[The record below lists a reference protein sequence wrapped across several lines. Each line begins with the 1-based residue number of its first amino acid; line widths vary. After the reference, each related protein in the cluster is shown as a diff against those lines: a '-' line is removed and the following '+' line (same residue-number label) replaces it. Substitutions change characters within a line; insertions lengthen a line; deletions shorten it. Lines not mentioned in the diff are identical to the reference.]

1 MTKLLV
7 AIPTLSRADLLI
19 RNKPFLEAVRAPDE
33 VLILDNGR
41 QSIDIAVPIEKAS
54 FNRGVSWSWN
64 FFLRRAFV
72 SRDFDGLVI
81 LQDDI
86 IWNIA
91 RLEAAR
97 KLLETRPDVDLF
109 LSFLQFSVQ
118 IHRKENID
126 RIGCYDERFSP
137 AYCEDDDY
145 AILMTSLGRV
155 YERFLELDPLPGSIS
170 QGTSKSIGVDWNAQN
185 KKLFEKWGK
194 KAFGVNIPHAPWYR
208 TNRGIKF

>member
-1 MTKLLV
+1 MMV

-19 RNKPFLEAVRAPDE
+19 RNKSFLESVRLPDE

-41 QSIDIAVPIEKAS
+41 QSIDISVPVERAS

-72 SRDFDGLVI
+72 SRDFDALVLI
-81 LQDDI
+81 QDDI
-86 IWNIA
+86 IWDTA
-91 RLEAAR
+91 RLESAR
-97 KLLETRPDVDLF
+97 KLLKAKKDVDLF
-109 LSFLQFSVQ
+109 LSNLQFSVQ
-118 IHRKENID
+118 VHRKENIET
-126 RIGCYDERFSP
+126 IGYYDERFTP

-145 AILMTSLGRV
+145 AILMTSIGRI
-155 YERFLELDPLPGSIS
+155 YERFQELDPLPGSIS
-170 QGTSKSIGVDWNAQN
+170 EGTSKSIGVNWAEQN
-185 KKLFEKWGK
+185 RKLFEKWGK

>member
-7 AIPTLSRADLLI
+7 AIPTLSRADLLV
-19 RNKPFLEAVRAPDE
+19 RNKTFLEGVREPDE

-41 QSIDIAVPIEKAS
+41 QRIDISVPIEISS

-64 FFLRRAFV
+64 FFLRRAFI
-72 SRDFDGLVI
+72 SRNFDGLVI

-86 IWNIA
+86 IWDAA

-97 KLLETRPDVDLF
+97 RLIETKHDVDLF

-118 IHRKENID
+118 VHRPDNVES
-126 RIGCYDERFSP
+126 IGFFDERFTP

-155 YERFLELDPLPGSIS
+155 YERFEELDPLPGSIS
-170 QGTSKSIGVDWNAQN
+170 EGTSKSLGVDWNAQN
-185 KKLFEKWGK
+185 RKLFEKWGS
-194 KAFGVNIPHAPWYR
+194 KAFGVNIPHASWYR
-208 TNRGIKF
+208 TNRGIRF